1 MRTAIFWLCLL
12 ILLPTGTAL
21 ALEASESPNA
31 HPLPVGST
39 MPDLQLM
46 GKISPELLATLGLQG
61 NEPYPLSNIKAKTI
75 ILVAFS
81 MYCPHCQREAPAL
94 NELSTLIKTKGL
106 DKDIKM
112 IGVGIGNSDFEVNVF
127 REKYAVTYP
136 LFSDPDFV
144 TNKAIGEVGTPY
156 FYVLNMD
163 PKNKEIKVAHTLLG
177 RMESVEG
184 YLDQVVKV
192 SAK

>member
-81 MYCPHCQREAPAL
+81 MYCPHCQREAPDAR
-94 NELSTLIKTKGL
+94 
-106 DKDIKM
+106 
-112 IGVGIGNSDFEVNVF
+112 VG
-127 REKYAVTYP
+127 A
-136 LFSDPDFV
+136 
-144 TNKAIGEVGTPY
+144 A
-156 FYVLNMD
+156 
-163 PKNKEIKVAHTLLG
+163 G
-177 RMESVEG
+177 RGRAAESAEHSEPSKRSCRPG
-184 YLDQVVKV
+184 APCD
-192 SAK
+192 